1 MLLGIIY
8 CVLALVCAGTVGVLG
23 CTIYD
28 CRDLIGKAVSGIL
41 VFAAVLMLVETVLLM
56 GVGIALIFGCH

>member
-23 CTIYD
+23 YTIYD
-28 CRDLIGKAVSGIL
+28 CYDLIGKAVSGIL
-41 VFAAVLMLVETVLLM
+41 VFAAVLMLIETVLLL
-56 GVGIALIFGCH
+56 GVGIALIAGYR